1 MNICIKDGRLTI
13 YATWHHSAKLA
24 KIFNKQLVLNK
35 KHAFLFNT
43 SNKMNK
49 TGALFIAKQALYR
62 NEKWAMRYGY
72 ESAVV
77 AWFLCGHGDTQAMA
91 CSGDGDI

>member
-1 MNICIKDGRLTI
+1 MPTLVMNVCTKDGQLTI

-35 KHAFLFNT
+35 KHTFLFNT

-49 TGALFIAKQALYR
+49 TELYSLLSKPSIGMR
-62 NEKWAMRYGY
+62 KGLCDMAMNVP
-72 ESAVV
+72 S
-77 AWFLCGHGDTQAMA
+77 
-91 CSGDGDI
+91 